1 MSADVKGSL
10 FGICSPIEELRDLNK
25 KINPILERL
34 RVLFSRI
41 VLTTLIENAVLPHLQ
56 GQRP

>member
-1 MSADVKGSL
+1 MKGSL
-10 FGICSPIEELRDLNK
+10 FGICSPIEELRDLNN

-41 VLTTLIENAVLPHLQ
+41 VLTALIENTLLPYLQ
-56 GQRP
+56 GQRA